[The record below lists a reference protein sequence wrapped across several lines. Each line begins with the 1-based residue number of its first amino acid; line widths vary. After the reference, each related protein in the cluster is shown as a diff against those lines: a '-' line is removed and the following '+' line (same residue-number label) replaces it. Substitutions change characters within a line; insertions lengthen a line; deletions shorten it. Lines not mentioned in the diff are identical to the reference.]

1 MTLALSET
9 KSFCVSPSCPLIVEE
24 IVEMVQFL
32 PTPVIEDVTLVCFSA
47 FMRVARIVFRGCGF
61 TQGYHLAQNNYRGH
75 SVLRGLRW
83 DIVAAGPTDVHN
95 LFPDTMY
102 LCHCS
107 LEMLKTW

>member
-1 MTLALSET
+1 MGVLVLLEVLAASRAVPCRGENGR
-9 KSFCVSPSCPLIVEE
+9 SP
-24 IVEMVQFL
+24 Q
-32 PTPVIEDVTLVCFSA
+32 
-47 FMRVARIVFRGCGF
+47 R
-61 TQGYHLAQNNYRGH
+61 H

>member
-1 MTLALSET
+1 MEETVEAGNRFHRSAYNDALS
-9 KSFCVSPSCPLIVEE
+9 KRLWVCSCCWRFG
-24 IVEMVQFL
+24 Q
-32 PTPVIEDVTLVCFSA
+32 PVGLC
-47 FMRVARIVFRGCGF
+47 
-61 TQGYHLAQNNYRGH
+61 LAGERLAAPPGGH

>member
-1 MTLALSET
+1 MPVPQVMEETVEAGNRFHRSAYNDALS
-9 KSFCVSPSCPLIVEE
+9 KRLWVCSCCWRFG
-24 IVEMVQFL
+24 Q
-32 PTPVIEDVTLVCFSA
+32 PVGLC
-47 FMRVARIVFRGCGF
+47 
-61 TQGYHLAQNNYRGH
+61 LAGGRLAAPPGGH